1 MSDRR
6 RFRRHLGDAVAFGV
20 LAAGLAGFIGIHELA
35 RHVQPQLG
43 VFCLLA
49 ALACATQRLWLAC
62 GAWGLVAGLAL
73 YPVLPEYLP
82 PSGHEALGC
91 RLTVVTF
98 NQLEEHPD
106 TLGAARLLAGLRP
119 DIIFAQKIY
128 DTRGFRDALLASGFA
143 GFHDFLS
150 PENGQLIVSRFPLRQ
165 TISNRDG
172 MSADAVIAGTTVW
185 LRNMYAQRPI
195 GEHGKPAIYHQ
206 YYARLAAEISAH
218 PGPLILAG
226 DGNASI
232 FTGEIQNLRRR
243 LKDAWDEAGF
253 GLGATFPGPWRRL
266 GFLGPWVRIDYVF
279 HGDAFV
285 ATAARRISD
294 ATGAGHYPVWAEL
307 SFLGHG
313 DVHGRCE

>member
-128 DTRGFRDALLASGFA
+128 DTRGFRDAL
-143 GFHDFLS
+143 
-150 PENGQLIVSRFPLRQ
+150 
-165 TISNRDG
+165 
-172 MSADAVIAGTTVW
+172 
-185 LRNMYAQRPI
+185 
-195 GEHGKPAIYHQ
+195 
-206 YYARLAAEISAH
+206 
-218 PGPLILAG
+218 
-226 DGNASI
+226 
-232 FTGEIQNLRRR
+232 
-243 LKDAWDEAGF
+243 
-253 GLGATFPGPWRRL
+253 
-266 GFLGPWVRIDYVF
+266 
-279 HGDAFV
+279 
-285 ATAARRISD
+285 
-294 ATGAGHYPVWAEL
+294 
-307 SFLGHG
+307 
-313 DVHGRCE
+313 